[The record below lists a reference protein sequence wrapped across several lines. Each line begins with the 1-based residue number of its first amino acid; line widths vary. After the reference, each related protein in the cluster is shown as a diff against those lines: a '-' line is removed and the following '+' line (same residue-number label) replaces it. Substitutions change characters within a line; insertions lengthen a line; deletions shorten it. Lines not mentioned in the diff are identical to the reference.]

1 MTTPT
6 VLGERYEIG
15 GVLGRGGM
23 AEVHRGRDLR
33 LGREVA
39 VKVLRSDLARDPSF
53 QVRFRREA
61 QAAASLNHPAIVAV
75 YDTGEDRTANGATP
89 YIVMEYVEGE
99 TLRDVLRREGHL
111 APERAMSLAADIC
124 GALDFSHRNGIV
136 HRDVKPGNVMI
147 TPQGTVKVMD
157 FGIARAVSD
166 SAATMTSTAAVIGT
180 AQYLSPEQAR
190 GESVD
195 ARSDVYSLGCLLYE
209 LVTGAPPFTGDSPVS
224 VAYQHVREDPRVPS
238 SINPEVPPELDAI
251 LLKAMSKNPANRYQ
265 SAADMRNDLLR
276 ALAGQR
282 VEATP
287 VMGDA
292 EKTTILAAAP
302 GSYGYGADGDGEWD
316 DAGDQARKRR
326 RNRLIAVIGVV
337 AVLLIG
343 GVTAVVAFNGGD
355 DTPTQTVQQVPVP
368 SVAGATQADATTQ
381 LQQAGL
387 VVGQVTTAPST
398 AAQKG
403 QVLSSNPASGAQVA
417 KGSTVDLVVGAGPNT
432 VAIPRSIVGSDVGEA
447 RDALRAAGF
456 TGSIN
461 TDQVDSLKP
470 QGTVVG
476 VDPGQGSQASPDA
489 AITLSVSDGDAP
501 IPAVVGQAQAA
512 AQKALSDAGFTDV
525 TVEQV
530 QSSQPQG
537 TVVAVDPGA
546 GNQATAGT
554 AITLSVA
561 AGTIQ
566 VPDVV
571 GQTPSA
577 AQQRLQS
584 AGFNRITVNRVASDD
599 VQSEVVVQVSP
610 SAGTQAAADTQITLT
625 VAYPSSTA
633 GSQDGGGNG
642 TGNSNSNGTGTGTG
656 TGTGNGNGTGS
667 DNNG

>member
-1 MTTPT
+1 MTTPE

-75 YDTGEDRTANGATP
+75 YDTGEDRTPTGATP

-111 APERAMSLAADIC
+111 SPERAMSLSADIC

-147 TPQGTVKVMD
+147 TPQGAVKVMD

-190 GESVD
+190 GEGVD

-209 LVTGAPPFTGDSPVS
+209 LVTGAPPFTGDSPVA
-224 VAYQHVREDPRVPS
+224 VAYQHVREDPRLPS
-238 SINPEVPPELDAI
+238 SINREVPPELDAI

-302 GSYGYGADGDGEWD
+302 AGYGYGGDERWD
-316 DAGDQARKRR
+316 DDDADAGRRKRR
-326 RNRLIAVIGVV
+326 LVIIWAIV
-337 AVLLIG
+337 AALLIG
-343 GVTAVVAFNGGD
+343 AAIAVAVALSGGKPAS
-355 DTPTQTVQQVPVP
+355 TPPAQVAVPVLVGK
-368 SVAGATQADATTQ
+368 SQADAEQALTSEGLQVGTVTPQTTQ
-381 LQQAGL
+381 NADD
-387 VVGQVTTAPST
+387 VG
-398 AAQKG
+398 K
-403 QVLSSNPASGAQVA
+403 VLDSNPASGAQVNR
-417 KGSTVDLVVGAGPNT
+417 GSKVGLTVGQAPDTVAVPPVVGL
-432 VAIPRSIVGSDVGEA
+432 DV
-447 RDALRAAGF
+447 DRAKTTLKNAGF
-456 TGSIN
+456 TVN
-461 TDQVDSLKP
+461 TDQVDSAKP
-470 QGTVVG
+470 KGTVTA
-476 VDPGQGSQASPDA
+476 VDPVEGTQVPAGSAV
-489 AITLSVSDGDAP
+489 TLSVSNGNVSIPDVHGKSQADAE
-501 IPAVVGQAQAA
+501 
-512 AQKALSDAGFTDV
+512 KALHDAGFTNV
-525 TVEQV
+525 TV
-530 QSSQPQG
+530 QSVENDSVPQG
-537 TVVAVDPGA
+537 QAVGTEPRA
-546 GNQATAGT
+546 GSQATADT
-554 AITLSVA
+554 AITLLIA
-561 AGTIQ
+561 
-566 VPDVV
+566 VP
-571 GQTPSA
+571 TPPTASPSTSSSSA
-577 AQQRLQS
+577 A
-584 AGFNRITVNRVASDD
+584 
-599 VQSEVVVQVSP
+599 P
-610 SAGTQAAADTQITLT
+610 ST
-625 VAYPSSTA
+625 STA
-633 GSQDGGGNG
+633 PTTSTAD
-642 TGNSNSNGTGTGTG
+642 
-656 TGTGNGNGTGS
+656 
-667 DNNG
+667 